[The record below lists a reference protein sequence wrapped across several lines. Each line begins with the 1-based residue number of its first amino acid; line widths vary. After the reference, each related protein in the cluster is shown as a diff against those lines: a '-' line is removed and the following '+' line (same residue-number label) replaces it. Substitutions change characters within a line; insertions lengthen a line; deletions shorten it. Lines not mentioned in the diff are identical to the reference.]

1 MRLLI
6 LLLAS
11 CLLAPALLADLV
23 PVVDGEWPR
32 WRGPFNNG
40 VARGSAPVEWTD
52 TENVK
57 WKVDVPG
64 RGHSSPVIWGN
75 KLFIT
80 TAIRTGSSGE
90 YRHLLLCYDRTTG
103 SLLWEKEAVR
113 ETPHEGYHGT
123 YGSYASHSPVTD
135 GEHVIAYFGSRGV
148 YAYDLDGNLKWSQDF
163 PPMRKRLE
171 FGEGTPPT
179 LHENVLLLT
188 FDHQG
193 DSFIVAIDKN
203 SGEQL
208 WRHDRDGEIS
218 NWAPSLVLEYES
230 RTQAIVPGVGKVRSY
245 DLATGEV
252 IWEAAG
258 LGPNGIPAPVVV
270 DDVVIVMSG
279 FRSPNLLA
287 IQLGGDG
294 DITDSDHI
302 LWTNTRANSYTPSP
316 VLHDGILYFITDNG
330 FISAFDAKTGDAHYH
345 QVRLPKRYQFK
356 ASPVAADGKLYLS
369 TENEDVLV
377 LEMGPEYNVL
387 ATNTMADQVFI
398 ASPAIADGKMY
409 LRSETTL
416 FCIE

>member
-23 PVVDGEWPR
+23 PVVEGEWPR
-32 WRGPFNNG
+32 WRGPFNTG

-80 TAIRTGSSGE
+80 TAIRAGSSGE
-90 YRHLLLCYDRTTG
+90 YRHLLLCYDRMTG
-103 SLLWEKEAVR
+103 DLLWEKEAVR

-148 YAYDLDGNLKWSQDF
+148 YAYDLDGNLQWSQDF

-218 NWAPSLVLEYES
+218 NWAPSLVLEYEG

-279 FRSPNLLA
+279 YRSPNLLA
-287 IQLGGDG
+287 IQLGGEG

-330 FISAFDAKTGDAHYH
+330 FISAFDAKTGEAHYH
-345 QVRLPKRYQFK
+345 QVRLPKPYQFK
-356 ASPVAADGKLYLS
+356 ASPVAADGKLYLA

>member
-32 WRGPFNNG
+32 WRGPFNTG

-90 YRHLLLCYDRTTG
+90 YRHLLLCYDRATG

-113 ETPHEGYHGT
+113 ETPHEGYHRT

-148 YAYDLDGNLKWSQDF
+148 YAYDLDGNLQWSRDF

-218 NWAPSLVLEYES
+218 NWAPSLVLEYEG

-287 IQLGGDG
+287 IQLGGVG
-294 DITDSDHI
+294 DITDSDYI

-377 LEMGPEYNVL
+377 IEMGTEFKVV
-387 ATNTMADQVFI
+387 ATNTMAGQTFI

>member
-1 MRLLI
+1 MRLLT
-6 LLLAS
+6 LLLVS
-11 CLLAPALLADLV
+11 CLLASTLFADLV

-32 WRGPFNNG
+32 WRGPFNTG
-40 VARGSAPVEWTD
+40 VARGSAPVEWAD

-64 RGHSSPVIWGN
+64 SGHSSPVIWGN

-90 YRHLLLCYDRTTG
+90 YSHLLLCYDRMTG
-103 SLLWEKEAVR
+103 NLLWEREAVR
-113 ETPHEGYHGT
+113 ETPHEAHHGT

-148 YAYDLDGNLKWSQDF
+148 YTYDLDGNLQWSQDF
-163 PPMRKRLE
+163 PPMRKRGQ
-171 FGEGTPPT
+171 FGEGTPPA

-188 FDHQG
+188 FDHEG
-193 DSFIVAIDKN
+193 DSFIVALDKN

-218 NWAPSLVLEYES
+218 NWAPPLVLEYEG

-279 FRSPNLLA
+279 FRNPNLLA
-287 IQLGGDG
+287 IRLGGEG
-294 DITDSDHI
+294 DITDSDRI
-302 LWTNTRANSYTPSP
+302 LWTNTRANSYTSSP

-330 FISAFDAKTGDAHYH
+330 FISAFDAKSGEAHYH
-345 QVRLPKRYQFK
+345 QVRLPKPYQFK
-356 ASPVAADGKLYLS
+356 ASPVAADGKLYLA
-369 TENEDVLV
+369 TENEDVIV
-377 LEMGPEYNVL
+377 LEMGPQYKVL

>member
-23 PVVDGEWPR
+23 PVVEGEWPR

-40 VARGSAPVEWTD
+40 VARGSAPVEWSD

-90 YRHLLLCYDRTTG
+90 YRHLLLCYDRMTG
-103 SLLWEKEAVR
+103 DLLWEKEAVR

-148 YAYDLDGNLKWSQDF
+148 YAYDLDGNLQWSQDF

-218 NWAPSLVLEYES
+218 NWAPSLVLEYEG

-279 FRSPNLLA
+279 YRSPNLLA
-287 IQLGGDG
+287 IQLGGEG

-330 FISAFDAKTGDAHYH
+330 FISAFDAKTGEAHYH
-345 QVRLPKRYQFK
+345 QVRLPKPYQFK
-356 ASPVAADGKLYLS
+356 ASPVAADGKLYLT

>member
-32 WRGPFNNG
+32 WRGPFNTG

-90 YRHLLLCYDRTTG
+90 YRHLLLCYDRMTG
-103 SLLWEKEAVR
+103 DLLWEKEAVR

-148 YAYDLDGNLKWSQDF
+148 YAYDLDGNLQWSQDF

-218 NWAPSLVLEYES
+218 NWAPSLVLEYEG

-279 FRSPNLLA
+279 YRSPNLLA
-287 IQLGGDG
+287 IQLGGEG

-330 FISAFDAKTGDAHYH
+330 FISAFDAKTGEAHYH
-345 QVRLPKRYQFK
+345 QVRLPKPYQFK
-356 ASPVAADGKLYLS
+356 ASPVAADGKLYLA